1 MIQSVPIILDIKQKV
16 RPSYLCTYTL
26 FAVPLCNLL
35 VELYSIIWIKKKK
48 KESMYFFKWKKK
60 VSTSFT
66 YCSQAFKCIRGACS
80 ESNASH
86 LFPSKLPQTQRIE

>member
-48 KESMYFFKWKKK
+48 KVCISLNGKKK
-60 VSTSFT
+60 
-66 YCSQAFKCIRGACS
+66 
-80 ESNASH
+80 
-86 LFPSKLPQTQRIE
+86 